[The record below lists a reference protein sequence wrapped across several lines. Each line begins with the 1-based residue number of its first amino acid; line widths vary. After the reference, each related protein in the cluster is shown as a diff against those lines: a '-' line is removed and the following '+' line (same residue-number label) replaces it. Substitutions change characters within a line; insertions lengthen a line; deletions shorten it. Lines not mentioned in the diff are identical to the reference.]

1 MKLSTGFLGA
11 ILLIIYGLVACN
23 QPEDQEISYAHN
35 VQPIF
40 NTTCLDCHFKN
51 GSANLDLTSY
61 DALMSGESN
70 NGPVVVAGRPDES
83 LLFEKI
89 SEPQPSLG
97 ERMPLGRS
105 PLPDSEINIIET
117 WIYEGAQ
124 DN

>member
-1 MKLSTGFLGA
+1 MKKISGLMGLA
-11 ILLIIYGLVACN
+11 LLIIAGITGCDE
-23 QPEDQEISYAHN
+23 PENQEISYAHH

-40 NTTCLDCHFKN
+40 NTTCLDCHFQN

-61 DALMSGESN
+61 EALMSAKSN
-70 NGPVVVAGRPDES
+70 NGPVVVPGRPDES

-105 PLPDSEINIIET
+105 PLPDSEINMIET

-124 DN
+124 NN